1 MDLHECGIIGL
12 IEPATVSEQDILRML
27 VEDKTYEQISNET
40 GWSRGRIYGTAVKHG
55 ARKTEQRIAMRR
67 AERKALQLD
76 FLREV
81 INQTVKA
88 DVLDYLAGMP
98 DDCAD
103 LIVTSPPYRLGKTY
117 GGTSSFDA
125 MRFSYF
131 TGWLTMVVSEL
142 ERLLKE
148 GGTLCLQ
155 VGQTLDREG
164 CLYPLDVLLFET
176 LKKLGL
182 VYQSRI
188 VWTFNHGLTPK
199 KRLAERYETLLV
211 FSKGAQQTF
220 NATAARFPQKEPGK
234 RSFKGR
240 DRGRLSGHAYGA
252 APTNVWHFNQVG
264 HNHPE
269 KVAHPCQ
276 FPKGLAKRA
285 VMLYTNAGAMVI
297 DPFSGSG
304 TTHAACIETG
314 RAFSGCD
321 LFYEGERQARLAKV
335 LPDLVT
341 MLPGV
346 TDASSAIWRAE
357 AREVKAPARAVGEK
371 EDLDLFSQAME

>member
-1 MDLHECGIIGL
+1 MDKNDCGTIEL
-12 IEPATVSEQDILRML
+12 IERAQVSEQDILQML
-27 VEDKTYEQISNET
+27 LDKTYDQIRAAT
-40 GWSRGRIYGTAVKHG
+40 GWSRGRIYSTAVKHG
-55 ARKTEQRIAMRR
+55 ARKTEHRIAMRR
-67 AERKALQLD
+67 AERKALQMD

-81 INQTVKA
+81 LNQTVKA

-103 LIVTSPPYRLGKTY
+103 LIVTSPPYRLGKAY
-117 GGTSSFDA
+117 GGTSSADA
-125 MRFSYF
+125 MRFSYY
-131 TGWLTMVVSEL
+131 TGWLTMVVSEM
-142 ERLLKE
+142 ERLLKP
-148 GGTLCLQ
+148 GATLCLQ
-155 VGQTLDREG
+155 VGQTMDRDG

-182 VYQSRI
+182 TYQSRVI
-188 VWTFNHGLTPK
+188 WTFNHGLTPK

-211 FSKGAQQTF
+211 FSKGQQQIF
-220 NATAARFPQKEPGK
+220 NANTARFPQKEPGK
-234 RSFKGR
+234 RSFKGA

-285 VMLYTNAGAMVI
+285 VMLYTNAGAMVL

-314 RAFSGCD
+314 RGFSGCD

-335 LPDLVT
+335 LPDLVS

-346 TDASSAIWRAE
+346 TDESSAIWQAE
-357 AREVKAPARAVGEK
+357 AREVRAPARRVNE
-371 EDLDLFSQAME
+371 EEEMDLFSQAMA